1 MFSLLVVFNE
11 QKLRDIYFQRK
22 VVFIIK
28 PFLSPSQL
36 GGRSARLNEVK
47 LWFDAQ
53 MTGKPEASTRANLG
67 FNLVLSLTEYMTFE
81 G

>member
-28 PFLSPSQL
+28 PFLSSSQL
-36 GGRSARLNEVK
+36 SGRSAKLNEVK
-47 LWFDAQ
+47 LWFDPQ
-53 MTGKPEASTRANLG
+53 NNG
-67 FNLVLSLTEYMTFE
+67 
-81 G
+81 